1 MLTQGV
7 VLSDRYRLSERIATG
22 GMGAVWKCT
31 DTLLGRE
38 VAVKVLLPSLVADPE
53 FTTRFHAEARMLAA
67 LRHPGIVQ
75 VHDFGSATL
84 ADGSQ
89 VSYLVMEYVDGDPL
103 VTWIRRAG
111 RLDPAST
118 MSVVAQAAHALH
130 AAHLAG
136 IVHRDV
142 KPGNLLVKRDGTV
155 VLVDFGIARASTMA
169 GITAAHTVLGTA
181 TFMSPEQAV
190 GQPVSAATDVYA
202 LGAVAYF
209 CLAGRP
215 PFEGDNPLQVAMRHA
230 QDEPPPL
237 PPDTPPAVIEMVRQA
252 LAKRPRDRHP
262 SALALAEAAQDARDS
277 TLARLPAPPRPPWA
291 VAGPAVP
298 GPAVLPAP
306 GPLTPT
312 PSGSTPP
319 GGQPPTG
326 SPATPVAEPGGP
338 AGTGSV
344 PAVPDPGRAAPVG
357 GQAPHGVAPADRAD
371 APQGMAAGVPHSVSP
386 AAGPPPGFGPP
397 AGTPHGSGP
406 AAAAAPGFGQ
416 AAAAAPGFGPGT
428 GSGAAPGHGVA
439 ATPQGFAPGRAA
451 APGAGGG
458 FGGQPGYAQPGP
470 PLAGQPGPAWAVG
483 AAGPRPGG
491 HGSADERHAGSGM
504 PPTLEEPA
512 DGRKGRGRV
521 LALAGAAAVVLV
533 AVLTAGAV
541 ALLSSPDDPGQRSTT
556 LTGES
561 APADPGGTDVPATAA
576 TPGATPSRTGRPSR
590 SPSATPSRSVAATPS
605 SGAQPTP
612 GDTGAPAP
620 ATSSAAAQQPNPY
633 TAKQVCG
640 SGYQVIDSAALTA
653 NGVRKGRVYLLYNTS
668 TGTNCV
674 VTLKD
679 TDVGRATAVSAYLE
693 VQGKTRQTES
703 GGYKYYAGPVRASA
717 PGVCVKWG
725 GSTGGASYGSPFEH
739 CD

>member
-31 DTLLGRE
+31 DTLLDRE

-89 VSYLVMEYVDGDPL
+89 VSYLVMEYVDGEPL

-130 AAHLAG
+130 TAHLAG

-169 GITAAHTVLGTA
+169 GITAAHMVLGTA
-181 TFMSPEQAV
+181 SYMSPEQAA

-202 LGAVAYF
+202 LGVVAYF

-215 PFEGDNPLQVAMRHA
+215 PFEGDNPLQVAMRHV

-237 PPDTPPAVIEMVRQA
+237 PQGTPPAVAEVVRRA
-252 LAKRPRDRHP
+252 LAKSAGDRYP
-262 SALALAEAAQDARDS
+262 SGLAMAEAAQDARDA

-298 GPAVLPAP
+298 GPAALPTPGTSAAAGPAAPGQAGGTPSGGHPLAVPPANPAPGAPTGSAAAPGYAPAAASPAGTGTPAP
-306 GPLTPT
+306 GPTTGDNPT
-312 PSGSTPP
+312 PGGNPAPGFPP
-319 GGQPPTG
+319 GVGATGGNPTPG
-326 SPATPVAEPGGP
+326 FAPGAGPVVGGP
-338 AGTGSV
+338 A
-344 PAVPDPGRAAPVG
+344 
-357 GQAPHGVAPADRAD
+357 
-371 APQGMAAGVPHSVSP
+371 
-386 AAGPPPGFGPP
+386 
-397 AGTPHGSGP
+397 
-406 AAAAAPGFGQ
+406 
-416 AAAAAPGFGPGT
+416 
-428 GSGAAPGHGVA
+428 
-439 ATPQGFAPGRAA
+439 PQGFAPGRAA
-451 APGAGGG
+451 PGPGAGFAGPSG
-458 FGGQPGYAQPGP
+458 FAGPAARPYPQPA
-470 PLAGQPGPAWAVG
+470 PGPAWPAD

-491 HGSADERHAGSGM
+491 YGPEQERHAGSGV
-504 PPTLEEPA
+504 PPTLEESTG
-512 DGRKGRGRV
+512 GRSGRGRV
-521 LALAGAAAVVLV
+521 IALAGAAAVVLV
-533 AVLTAGAV
+533 AVLTAVTV
-541 ALLSSPDDPGQRSTT
+541 AALRFGDDPGPEQRTAA

-561 APADPGGTDVPATAA
+561 ALAEPPGGEPQATGEAA
-576 TPGATPSRTGRPSR
+576 SATPSRIGRGGR
-590 SPSATPSRSVAATPS
+590 SPSATPSRPAAEGTAPS
-605 SGAQPTP
+605 
-612 GDTGAPAP
+612 TGAPAP
-620 ATSSAAAQQPNPY
+620 TGGGTGAPGPAPTTSSAAPQQPNPY

-640 SGYQVIDSAALTA
+640 SGFEVVDSATLTA

-668 TGTNCV
+668 TGANCV
-674 VTLKD
+674 VTMKD
-679 TDVGRATAVSAYLE
+679 TEVGRATTVSTYLE
-693 VQGKTRQTES
+693 VQGKARQTQTGS
-703 GGYKYYAGPVRASA
+703 YKYYAGPVRASA
-717 PGVCVKWG
+717 AGVCVKWG
-725 GSTGGASYGSPFEH
+725 GSTGGASYASPFEH
-739 CD
+739 CG

>member
-7 VLSDRYRLSERIATG
+7 VLSERYRLDERIATG

-89 VSYLVMEYVDGDPL
+89 VSYLVMEYVDGEPL

-169 GITAAHTVLGTA
+169 GITAAHMVLGTA
-181 TFMSPEQAV
+181 SYMSPEQAA
-190 GQPVSAATDVYA
+190 GQPVSPVTDVYA

-215 PFEGDNPLQVAMRHA
+215 PFDGDNPLQVAMRHV

-237 PPDTPPAVIEMVRQA
+237 VGAPPAVVEVVGRA
-252 LAKRPRDRHP
+252 LAKRPADRFP
-262 SALALAEAAQDARDS
+262 SALALAEAAQDARDA
-277 TLARLPAPPRPPWA
+277 TLAALPVPPRPPWA

-298 GPAVLPAP
+298 GAAVLPAP
-306 GPLTPT
+306 APIPGPPGGTPPTGQPPATFPAAPPPAAFPAAPPAGPGTDPAAHTPT
-312 PSGSTPP
+312 PGPALTPGPAFAAPGHASVSPGVSGPLGHVSAAPGPVPTPGHASAPPGHVSAASGNVSAPFGHVSAPPAHASTPP
-319 GGQPPTG
+319 G
-326 SPATPVAEPGGP
+326 SA
-338 AGTGSV
+338 S
-344 PAVPDPGRAAPVG
+344 AAPG
-357 GQAPHGVAPADRAD
+357 HL
-371 APQGMAAGVPHSVSP
+371 P
-386 AAGPPPGFGPP
+386 AAGPVSP
-397 AGTPHGSGP
+397 
-406 AAAAAPGFGQ
+406 
-416 AAAAAPGFGPGT
+416 
-428 GSGAAPGHGVA
+428 
-439 ATPQGFAPGRAA
+439 
-451 APGAGGG
+451 
-458 FGGQPGYAQPGP
+458 
-470 PLAGQPGPAWAVG
+470 PGPAWSVG
-483 AAGPRPGG
+483 VAQPGRPTGG
-491 HGSADERHAGSGM
+491 YGSVQERHAGSGV
-504 PPTLEEPA
+504 PPTLEGPA
-512 DGRKGRGRV
+512 ERRGRGRA

-533 AVLTAGAV
+533 AVLTAVAV
-541 ALLSSPDDPGQRSTT
+541 AALSPDDTDPGQRPAA

-561 APADPGGTDVPATAA
+561 PIANPVQPDVSATASA
-576 TPGATPSRTGRPSR
+576 SAGAGAEPTPSRTGRPSR
-590 SPSATPSRSVAATPS
+590 SPSATPSRSAADAGAPS
-605 SGAQPTP
+605 SGGPAPT
-612 GDTGAPAP
+612 TGAPAP
-620 ATSSAAAQQPNPY
+620 TASTAGPKQPY
-633 TAKQVCG
+633 TAGQVCG
-640 SGYQVIDSAALTA
+640 SGYQVIDSATLTA
-653 NGVRKGRVYLLYNTS
+653 GGVRRGRVYLLYS
-668 TGTNCV
+668 TAAGTNCV

-679 TDVGRATAVSAYLE
+679 TDVGRATTVTTYLE
-693 VQGKTRQTES
+693 VQGKARQTAS
-703 GGYKYYAGPVRASA
+703 GSYQYYAGPVRASA
-717 PGVCVKWG
+717 AGVCVKWG
-725 GSTGGASYGSPFEH
+725 GSAGGASYASPFEH

>member
-7 VLSDRYRLSERIATG
+7 MLSERYRLSERIATG

-31 DTLLGRE
+31 DTLLGRD

-75 VHDFGSATL
+75 VHDFGSAPL
-84 ADGSQ
+84 ADGGQ
-89 VSYLVMEYVDGDPL
+89 VSYLVMEYVDGEPL

-155 VLVDFGIARASTMA
+155 VLVDFGIARASATA

-181 TFMSPEQAV
+181 SFMSPEQAV

-215 PFEGDNPLQVAMRHA
+215 PFAGDNPLQVAMRHA

-237 PPDTPPAVIEMVRQA
+237 PADTPPAVIEVIRQA
-252 LAKRPRDRHP
+252 LAKAPGDRHP

-277 TLARLPAPPRPPWA
+277 TLARLPVPPRPPWA

-298 GPAVLPAP
+298 GPAVLPTPAAP
-306 GPLTPT
+306 AAAGPHTPPPPGGTPT
-312 PSGSTPP
+312 
-319 GGQPPTG
+319 GGQPPAG
-326 SPATPVAEPGGP
+326 SPA
-338 AGTGSV
+338 
-344 PAVPDPGRAAPVG
+344 APLS
-357 GQAPHGVAPADRAD
+357 A
-371 APQGMAAGVPHSVSP
+371 
-386 AAGPPPGFGPP
+386 PP
-397 AGTPHGSGP
+397 AGSGSGAAAPHGSGP
-406 AAAAAPGFGQ
+406 VMGDAPGSGPRTGGPAAA
-416 AAAAAPGFGPGT
+416 GFGPGT
-428 GSGAAPGHGVA
+428 GGGTAPAGFGPGTSGGTAAPGSGGA
-439 ATPQGFAPGRAA
+439 AGTPAGFAPGRAA
-451 APGAGGG
+451 APGAGLDGR
-458 FGGQPGYAQPGP
+458 PGSAPAGSYPG
-470 PLAGQPGPAWAVG
+470 AGQAAPAWAAG
-483 AAGPRPGG
+483 AAGG
-491 HGSADERHAGSGM
+491 HGSAQERHAGSGV

-512 DGRKGRGRV
+512 DGRTGRRRV

-533 AVLTAGAV
+533 AVLTAWSV
-541 ALLSSPDDPGQRSTT
+541 AALRSPDDPAPRPAT

-561 APADPGGTDVPATAA
+561 AVADPAVSVRPGAGT

-590 SPSATPSRSVAATPS
+590 SPSATPSRPAAATPPG
-605 SGAQPTP
+605 GAQPTP

-620 ATSSAAAQQPNPY
+620 GPATSSPAAQQPY
-633 TAKQVCG
+633 TATQVCG
-640 SGYQVIDSAALTA
+640 AGYQVIDSATLTA
-653 NGVRKGRVYLLYNTS
+653 NGVRKGRVYLLYNTAS
-668 TGTNCV
+668 GTNCV

-679 TDVGRATAVSAYLE
+679 TDVGRATTASAYLE
-693 VQGKTRQTES
+693 VQGQDRKAES
-703 GGYKYYAGPVRASA
+703 GAYKFYAGPVRASA
-717 PGVCVKWG
+717 PGKCVKWG

-739 CD
+739 CG

>member
-89 VSYLVMEYVDGDPL
+89 ASYLVMEYVDGDPL

-169 GITAAHTVLGTA
+169 GITAAHMVLGTA
-181 TFMSPEQAV
+181 SFMSPEQAA

-202 LGAVAYF
+202 LGVVAYF

-215 PFEGDNPLQVAMRHA
+215 PFEGDNPLQVAMRHV
-230 QDEPPPL
+230 QDEPAPL
-237 PPDTPPAVIEMVRQA
+237 PPDTPPAVVEVVRQA
-252 LAKRPRDRHP
+252 LAKSPRDRHP

-277 TLARLPAPPRPPWA
+277 TLARLPVPPRPPWA

-298 GPAVLPAP
+298 GPAVLPTPGAP
-306 GPLTPT
+306 APLTPASLGGT
-312 PSGSTPP
+312 PA
-319 GGQPPTG
+319 GGQPPAG
-326 SPATPVAEPGGP
+326 SPPAAPGVAPDAGRSDPAGVGP
-338 AGTGSV
+338 AGGGDAAPGPG
-344 PAVPDPGRAAPVG
+344 PAVGGRPAEGFGPTTGDHTPPGVGPATGAPHGHHPAAG
-357 GQAPHGVAPADRAD
+357 APHGVNPAGAT
-371 APQGMAAGVPHSVSP
+371 PE
-386 AAGPPPGFGPP
+386 GFGP
-397 AGTPHGSGP
+397 AGGAPHGLGP
-406 AAAAAPGFGQ
+406 AVG
-416 AAAAAPGFGPGT
+416 
-428 GSGAAPGHGVA
+428 GAAPPGLGAAA

-451 APGAGGG
+451 PPGTGGG
-458 FGGQPGYAQPGP
+458 FGGPAWPHPG
-470 PLAGQPGPAWAVG
+470 GQPGPAWSVG
-483 AAGPRPGG
+483 PAGPRPAGY
-491 HGSADERHAGSGM
+491 GSEQERHAGSGV
-504 PPTLEEPA
+504 PPTLEEPGG
-512 DGRKGRGRV
+512 GRKGRGRV
-521 LALAGAAAVVLV
+521 VALAGAAGVILV
-533 AVLTAGAV
+533 AVLTAVTVAV
-541 ALLSSPDDPGQRSTT
+541 LRSQDEPDPGRRTAA

-561 APADPGGTDVPATAA
+561 AVADPAITDLPATAA
-576 TPGATPSRTGRPSR
+576 TPGATPSRTGKPGR
-590 SPSATPSRSVAATPS
+590 SPSATPSRSAAATPS
-605 SGAQPTP
+605 SGALPTP
-612 GDTGAPAP
+612 DDTGSPAP
-620 ATSSAAAQQPNPY
+620 ATSSAAAPKPNPY
-633 TAKQVCG
+633 TATQVCG
-640 SGYQVIDSAALTA
+640 SGYQVIDSATLTA

-668 TGTNCV
+668 NGYNCV

-679 TDVGRATAVSAYLE
+679 VNVGVATSTSAYLE

-703 GGYKYYAGPVRASA
+703 GSYKYYAGPVRAGA

-725 GSTGGASYGSPFEH
+725 GSTGGASYNSPWEH

>member
-7 VLSDRYRLSERIATG
+7 VLSDRYRLGERIATG

-89 VSYLVMEYVDGDPL
+89 VSYLVMEYVDGEPL

-118 MSVVAQAAHALH
+118 MSVVGQAAHALH

-169 GITAAHTVLGTA
+169 GITAAHMVLGTA
-181 TFMSPEQAV
+181 SYMSPEQAA
-190 GQPVSAATDVYA
+190 GQPVSPVTDVYA
-202 LGAVAYF
+202 LGAVAYY

-215 PFEGDNPLQVAMRHA
+215 PFEGDNPLQVAMRHV

-237 PPDTPPAVIEMVRQA
+237 VGTPPAVVEVVGRA
-252 LAKRPRDRHP
+252 LAKRPADRFP
-262 SALALAEAAQDARDS
+262 SALALAEAAQDARDA

-306 GPLTPT
+306 TPD
-312 PSGSTPP
+312 PPAATPP
-319 GGQPPTG
+319 AGQPSTGHTPAGQSPAGQPP
-326 SPATPVAEPGGP
+326 
-338 AGTGSV
+338 
-344 PAVPDPGRAAPVG
+344 
-357 GQAPHGVAPADRAD
+357 
-371 APQGMAAGVPHSVSP
+371 
-386 AAGPPPGFGPP
+386 AGPPPAAFPPGPRS
-397 AGTPHGSGP
+397 AAGP
-406 AAAAAPGFGQ
+406 APAVPTTPPGPVFAPGQ
-416 AAAAAPGFGPGT
+416 ASAVPGPVPGAPGPG
-428 GSGAAPGHGVA
+428 SAPAPVWAAGVAQAGGEPGHGSL
-439 ATPQGFAPGRAA
+439 R
-451 APGAGGG
+451 
-458 FGGQPGYAQPGP
+458 
-470 PLAGQPGPAWAVG
+470 
-483 AAGPRPGG
+483 
-491 HGSADERHAGSGM
+491 DRHAGSGV

-512 DGRKGRGRV
+512 ERRGRGRA
-521 LALAGAAAVVLV
+521 LALAGAAGVVLV
-533 AVLTAGAV
+533 AVLTAVVVAV
-541 ALLSSPDDPGQRSTT
+541 LNSPDDPDSGRGPAA
-556 LTGES
+556 LAGES
-561 APADPGGTDVPATAA
+561 PVADPAQPEASA
-576 TPGATPSRTGRPSR
+576 GASVGAGSGASPTPSRSGRPGR
-590 SPSATPSRSVAATPS
+590 SPSATPSRPAADAGTPS
-605 SGAQPTP
+605 AGDPAPT
-612 GDTGAPAP
+612 TGAPAP
-620 ATSSAAAQQPNPY
+620 TGSKASTKQPY
-633 TAKQVCG
+633 TAAQACG
-640 SGYQVIDSAALTA
+640 SGYQVIDSATLTA
-653 NGVRKGRVYLLYNTS
+653 GGVRKGRVYLLYS
-668 TGTNCV
+668 TAGGTNCV

-679 TDVGRATAVSAYLE
+679 TDVGQATTVTAYLE
-693 VQGKTRQTES
+693 VQGKARQTES
-703 GGYKYYAGPVRASA
+703 GAYRYYAGPVRASA
-717 PGVCVKWG
+717 AGACVKWG
-725 GSTGGASYGSPFEH
+725 GSAGGASYGSAFEH

>member
-7 VLSDRYRLSERIATG
+7 VLSDRYRLGERIATG

-89 VSYLVMEYVDGDPL
+89 VSYLVMEYVDGEPL

-118 MSVVAQAAHALH
+118 MSVVGQAAHALH

-169 GITAAHTVLGTA
+169 GITAAHMVLGTA
-181 TFMSPEQAV
+181 SYMSPEQAA
-190 GQPVSAATDVYA
+190 GQPVSPVTDVYA
-202 LGAVAYF
+202 LGAVAYY

-215 PFEGDNPLQVAMRHA
+215 PFEGDNPLQVAMRHV

-237 PPDTPPAVIEMVRQA
+237 VGTPPPVVEVVRRA
-252 LAKRPRDRHP
+252 LAKRPADRFP
-262 SALALAEAAQDARDS
+262 SALALAEAAQDARDA
-277 TLARLPAPPRPPWA
+277 TLAGLPVPPRPPWA

-298 GPAVLPAP
+298 GPAALPAP
-306 GPLTPT
+306 APT
-312 PSGSTPP
+312 PDQPGGTPP

-326 SPATPVAEPGGP
+326 
-338 AGTGSV
+338 
-344 PAVPDPGRAAPVG
+344 
-357 GQAPHGVAPADRAD
+357 Q
-371 APQGMAAGVPHSVSP
+371 SP
-386 AAGPPPGFGPP
+386 AAQLP
-397 AGTPHGSGP
+397 AGQLPAVQSP
-406 AAAAAPGFGQ
+406 AAFPAAPL
-416 AAAAAPGFGPGT
+416 
-428 GSGAAPGHGVA
+428 S
-439 ATPQGFAPGRAA
+439 
-451 APGAGGG
+451 
-458 FGGQPGYAQPGP
+458 
-470 PLAGQPGPAWAVG
+470 
-483 AAGPRPGG
+483 AAGPDPAARTG
-491 HGSADERHAGSGM
+491 HGSLRDRHAGSGE

-512 DGRKGRGRV
+512 ERRGRGRV
-521 LALAGAAAVVLV
+521 LALAGAAGVVLV
-533 AVLTAGAV
+533 AVLTAVVVAV
-541 ALLSSPDDPGQRSTT
+541 LHSPDDTDPGQRPAA

-561 APADPGGTDVPATAA
+561 AVADPGQPDASANA
-576 TPGATPSRTGRPSR
+576 SAGAGAEPTPSRTGRPSR
-590 SPSATPSRSVAATPS
+590 SPSATPGRPAAGGGSPS
-605 SGAQPTP
+605 AGEPAPT
-612 GDTGAPAP
+612 TGAPGPTGSTAAP
-620 ATSSAAAQQPNPY
+620 QKPNPY
-633 TAKQVCG
+633 TAAQACG
-640 SGYQVIDSAALTA
+640 SGYQVIDSATLTA
-653 NGVRKGRVYLLYNTS
+653 GGVRKGRVYLLYS
-668 TGTNCV
+668 TASSANCV

-679 TDVGRATAVSAYLE
+679 TDVGRATTVTAYLE
-693 VQGKTRQTES
+693 VQGKARHTES
-703 GGYKYYAGPVRASA
+703 GGYQYYAGPVRATA
-717 PGVCVKWG
+717 AGVCVKWG
-725 GSTGGASYGSPFEH
+725 GSAGGASYASPFEH

>member
-7 VLSDRYRLSERIATG
+7 VLSERYRLDERIATG

-89 VSYLVMEYVDGDPL
+89 VSYLVMEYVDGEPL

-169 GITAAHTVLGTA
+169 GITAAHMVLGTA
-181 TFMSPEQAV
+181 SYMSPEQAA
-190 GQPVSAATDVYA
+190 GQPVSPVTDVYA

-215 PFEGDNPLQVAMRHA
+215 PFDGDNPLQVAMRHV

-237 PPDTPPAVIEMVRQA
+237 VGTPPAVVEVVNRA
-252 LAKRPRDRHP
+252 LAKSPADRFP
-262 SALALAEAAQDARDS
+262 SALALAEAAQDARDA
-277 TLARLPAPPRPPWA
+277 TLAALPVPPRPPWA

-298 GPAVLPAP
+298 GAAVLPAP
-306 GPLTPT
+306 APIPA
-312 PSGSTPP
+312 PP
-319 GGQPPTG
+319 GGTPPAGQPPATF
-326 SPATPVAEPGGP
+326 PATPPP
-338 AGTGSV
+338 A
-344 PAVPDPGRAAPVG
+344 
-357 GQAPHGVAPADRAD
+357 
-371 APQGMAAGVPHSVSP
+371 P
-386 AAGPPPGFGPP
+386 AAGPAAHTPTPGPVSAP
-397 AGTPHGSGP
+397 GP
-406 AAAAAPGFGQ
+406 AF
-416 AAAAAPGFGPGT
+416 
-428 GSGAAPGHGVA
+428 AAPGHAGASGPVSPPGPAWSVGV
-439 ATPQGFAPGRAA
+439 
-451 APGAGGG
+451 
-458 FGGQPGYAQPGP
+458 AQPGP
-470 PLAGQPGPAWAVG
+470 P
-483 AAGPRPGG
+483 PGG
-491 HGSADERHAGSGM
+491 DGSVRERHTGSGV

-512 DGRKGRGRV
+512 ERRGRARA
-521 LALAGAAAVVLV
+521 LALAGAAGVVVVAVVTAVVV
-533 AVLTAGAV
+533 ATLG
-541 ALLSSPDDPGQRSTT
+541 SPDDRDPGQHPAA
-556 LTGES
+556 LAGES
-561 APADPGGTDVPATAA
+561 AIADPVQPDVSASASA
-576 TPGATPSRTGRPSR
+576 GAGAEPTPSRTGRPSR
-590 SPSATPSRSVAATPS
+590 SPSATPSRPAADAGAPS
-605 SGAQPTP
+605 SEGPAPT
-612 GDTGAPAP
+612 TGAPAP
-620 ATSSAAAQQPNPY
+620 TASTAGPKQPY
-633 TAKQVCG
+633 TAGQVCG
-640 SGYQVIDSAALTA
+640 SGYQVIDSATLTA
-653 NGVRKGRVYLLYNTS
+653 GGVRKGRVYLLYS
-668 TGTNCV
+668 TAAGTNCV

-679 TDVGRATAVSAYLE
+679 TDVGRATTVTTYLE
-693 VQGKTRQTES
+693 VQGKARQTAS
-703 GGYKYYAGPVRASA
+703 GSYQYYAGPVRASA
-717 PGVCVKWG
+717 AGVCVKWG
-725 GSTGGASYGSPFEH
+725 GSAGGASYASPFEH

>member
-7 VLSDRYRLSERIATG
+7 VLSERYRLGERIATG

-89 VSYLVMEYVDGDPL
+89 VSYLVMEYVDGEPL

-169 GITAAHTVLGTA
+169 GITAAHMVLGTA
-181 TFMSPEQAV
+181 SYMSPEQAA
-190 GQPVSAATDVYA
+190 GQPVSPVTDVYA

-215 PFEGDNPLQVAMRHA
+215 PFDGDNPLQVAMRHV

-237 PPDTPPAVIEMVRQA
+237 VGTPPAVVEVVNRA
-252 LAKRPRDRHP
+252 LAKRPADRFP
-262 SALALAEAAQDARDS
+262 SALALAEAAQDARDA
-277 TLARLPAPPRPPWA
+277 TLAALPVPPRPPWA

-298 GPAVLPAP
+298 GAAVLPAP
-306 GPLTPT
+306 APIPGPPGGTPPTAQPPAAFPATPPPAAFPATPPPAAFPAAPGTDPAAHTAPPGSTSTPGPVPASGPVPT
-312 PSGSTPP
+312 PGPVSTPGAAFAAPGHASAPPGHASAAPEHVPTSGHVSTAPGHASTPP
-319 GGQPPTG
+319 GHA
-326 SPATPVAEPGGP
+326 S
-338 AGTGSV
+338 
-344 PAVPDPGRAAPVG
+344 
-357 GQAPHGVAPADRAD
+357 
-371 APQGMAAGVPHSVSP
+371 
-386 AAGPPPGFGPP
+386 
-397 AGTPHGSGP
+397 
-406 AAAAAPGFGQ
+406 AAPGDVSAPFGH
-416 AAAAAPGFGPGT
+416 APASGPV
-428 GSGAAPGHGVA
+428 SP
-439 ATPQGFAPGRAA
+439 
-451 APGAGGG
+451 
-458 FGGQPGYAQPGP
+458 
-470 PLAGQPGPAWAVG
+470 PGPAWSVG
-483 AAGPRPGG
+483 VAQPGRPAGGY
-491 HGSADERHAGSGM
+491 GSVQERHAGSGV

-512 DGRKGRGRV
+512 ERRGRGRA
-521 LALAGAAAVVLV
+521 LALAGAAGVVLV
-533 AVLTAGAV
+533 AVLTAVAV
-541 ALLSSPDDPGQRSTT
+541 AALRSPDDTDPGQRPAA

-561 APADPGGTDVPATAA
+561 ATADPVRPDVSAEA
-576 TPGATPSRTGRPSR
+576 GASAGAEPTSSRTGRPSR
-590 SPSATPSRSVAATPS
+590 SPSATPSRPAADAGAPS
-605 SGAQPTP
+605 SGGPAPS
-612 GDTGAPAP
+612 TGAPAP
-620 ATSSAAAQQPNPY
+620 TASTAGPKQPY
-633 TAKQVCG
+633 TAGQVCG
-640 SGYQVIDSAALTA
+640 SGYQVIDSATLTA
-653 NGVRKGRVYLLYNTS
+653 GGVRKGRVYLLYS
-668 TGTNCV
+668 TAAGTNCV

-679 TDVGRATAVSAYLE
+679 TDVGRATTVTTYVE
-693 VQGKTRQTES
+693 VQGKARQTES
-703 GGYKYYAGPVRASA
+703 GSYKYYAGPVRASA
-717 PGVCVKWG
+717 AGVCVKWG
-725 GSTGGASYGSPFEH
+725 GSAGGASYASPFEH